1 MFKNLFKIA
10 IRNLVRD
17 ISYSLINILGLTIG
31 ITGSLFLILYV
42 YDELSFDR
50 YHENA
55 NRICRISSRISEPD
69 DAFNWAVS
77 QVPLAP
83 QIKQDYPEVEEST
96 RLIGSG
102 KQLYKY
108 EETEL
113 FEEEVM
119 YADSTFFKVFKYS
132 FIEGNPETAL
142 IEPNTIVLTRSFAER
157 YFGKESP
164 VGKSLEREDKEN
176 FTVTGLIEDIPSNT
190 HFTLSAL
197 ISRTTLP
204 AVWGSWGA
212 FHIYTYI
219 LLQEGADPDELEAK
233 LPEMYD
239 NYMAEIFERMGIH
252 IVYDVMPITTIHLH
266 SDFEGEPVQTGN
278 MNYVYIFLVV
288 TILLL
293 IIASINY
300 MNLATA
306 RSTKRS
312 KEVGLR
318 KVVGSSRGALIRQ
331 FLSESV
337 ILTLIA
343 LLISLLLIYLFLP
356 QFNNISGKHIEI
368 DFLLKPAVL
377 ISLLGVVLFTGLVG
391 GSYPSFFLS
400 SFNPIA
406 VLRGQMQM
414 RGSNIS
420 VRKLLVIFQFTLST
434 AMIIST
440 WIVFDQLNYLKNK
453 DVGFDKENVVLLRL
467 TSREQANNLGVFRES
482 LESNPRIFYVGL
494 ANSIIGNGSG
504 KSIHLVETK
513 DGMVERGINTFRCD
527 HNFIPASG
535 ITLLQGRNFSLDF
548 PGDTATA
555 VIINET
561 LAKRLN
567 WDEPLGKR
575 IQLGGDTT
583 NVFSYVVG
591 VIKDYYHFGMYNE
604 MESLM
609 FLYYPECFIIYIKVD
624 NQGMTETIQYIEN
637 QWNELYPQTPFT
649 YQFLEESFNE
659 QFDQDEK
666 RGVVFTFFAILTVI
680 IASLGLFGLASFIS
694 EQRTK
699 EIGIRKV
706 HGASVSN
713 ITWMMLR
720 SFLVLVLIAI
730 VVASAA
736 SYYFADN
743 WLESF
748 VHRTPVK
755 WSSFVLASLLTV
767 VLTILTVGIH
777 TIRAGRLNPAD
788 SLRNE

>member
-1 MFKNLFKIA
+1 MFKNLLKIA

-17 ISYSLINILGLTIG
+17 SSYSLINILGLTIG

-42 YDELSFDR
+42 YDELSFDK

-55 NRICRISSRISEPD
+55 DRICRISSRIKETD
-69 DAFNWAVS
+69 DAFNWAVT

-119 YADSTFFKVFKYS
+119 YADSTFFKIFTYP
-132 FIEGNPETAL
+132 FIEGNPVTAL
-142 IEPNTIVLTRSFAER
+142 TGPNSIVVTRSFAER

-164 VGKSLEREDKEN
+164 IGKSLKREDNEN
-176 FTVTGLIEDIPSNT
+176 LTVTGLIEDIPENT
-190 HFTLSAL
+190 HFTFSAL
-197 ISRTTLP
+197 ISRNTLP
-204 AVWGSWGA
+204 EDFGSWGA
-212 FHIYTYI
+212 FHIYTYV
-219 LLQEGADPDELEAK
+219 LLQEGTDPDAFENK
-233 LPEMYD
+233 LPEMYK
-239 NYMAEIFERMGIH
+239 NYMAEIFERMGIN
-252 IVYDVMPITTIHLH
+252 IVYDVVPITQIHLH
-266 SDFEGEPVQTGN
+266 SDFEGEPVQVGN
-278 MNYVYIFLVV
+278 MNYVYIFIVV
-288 TILLL
+288 AVLLL
-293 IIASINY
+293 VIASINY

-312 KEVGLR
+312 KEVGMR
-318 KVVGSSRGALIRQ
+318 KVAGSSRGALIRQ

-337 ILTLIA
+337 ILALIA
-343 LLISLLLIYLFLP
+343 FILSLVLIYLFLP
-356 QFNNISGKHIEI
+356 QFNNISGKHIAM

-377 ISLLGVVLFTGLVG
+377 LSLLGVVLFTGLAG

-400 SFNPIA
+400 AFNPSE
-406 VLRGQMQM
+406 VLRGQL
-414 RGSNIS
+414 RISGSTLS

-453 DVGFDKENVVLLRL
+453 DLGFDKENVVLLRF
-467 TSREQANNLGVFRES
+467 TSRDQVNNQEVLRQALQAN
-482 LESNPRIFYVGL
+482 PKIYHVGL

-504 KSIHLVETK
+504 KSIHLVETE
-513 DGMVERGINTFRCD
+513 DGMVERGINSFRVD
-527 HNFIPASG
+527 HEFIPAAG
-535 ITLLQGRNFSLDF
+535 ITLLEGRNFSLDF

-561 LAKRLN
+561 LAKRLK

-575 IQLGGDTT
+575 VQIGGDTA
-583 NVFSYVVG
+583 NVYSYVVG

-609 FLYYPECFIIYIKVD
+609 FMYYPKCYIMYIKVD
-624 NQGMTETIQYIEN
+624 KEGLAETIQYIEN

-649 YQFLEESFNE
+649 YQFLEESFDE
-659 QFDQDEK
+659 QFQADEK
-666 RGVVFTFFAILTVI
+666 RGIVFTFFAILTII
-680 IASLGLFGLASFIS
+680 IASLGLFGLASFIT

-706 HGASVSN
+706 HGANVNN
-713 ITWMMLR
+713 IIWMMLR

-730 VVASAA
+730 VLASVASW
-736 SYYFADN
+736 YFTDS

-748 VHRTPVK
+748 VYRTPIK
-755 WSSFVLASLLTV
+755 WSSFVLASLLTI
-767 VLTILTVGIH
+767 VLTILTVGLH

-788 SLRNE
+788 SLRSE

>member
-1 MFKNLFKIA
+1 MFKNLLKIA
-10 IRNLVRD
+10 IRNLTRD

-31 ITGSLFLILYV
+31 ITGSLLLILYV

-55 NRICRISSRISEPD
+55 DRICRICSRISEPD
-69 DAFNWAVS
+69 DAFNWAVT

-96 RLIGSG
+96 RFIGSG
-102 KQLYKY
+102 RRLYKHEEIEFY
-108 EETEL
+108 EEDV
-113 FEEEVM
+113 F
-119 YADSTFFKVFKYS
+119 YADSTYFRVFQYR
-132 FIEGNPETAL
+132 FIEGDPETAL
-142 IEPNTIVLTRSFAER
+142 IEPNSIVVTRSFSQR
-157 YFGKESP
+157 YFGKENP
-164 VGKSLEREDKEN
+164 VGKTIDREDNET
-176 FTVTGLIEDIPSNT
+176 FTITGLIEDIPRNT
-190 HFTLSAL
+190 HFTFDAL

-204 AVWGSWGA
+204 EDWGSWGS

-219 LLQEGADPDELEAK
+219 LLQEGTDPEAFEAK

-239 NYMAEIFERMGIH
+239 NYMAEIFERIGIN
-252 IVYDVMPITTIHLH
+252 IVYDVMPVTTIHLH
-266 SDFEGEPVQTGN
+266 SDFEGEPVQVGN
-278 MNYVYIFLVV
+278 MNYVYIFIVV

-293 IIASINY
+293 VIASINY

-318 KVVGSSRGALIRQ
+318 KVVGSSRSALIRQ

-337 ILTLIA
+337 ILA
-343 LLISLLLIYLFLP
+343 LISFIFSLVLIYIFLP

-368 DFLLKPAVL
+368 DFLLKPVVL
-377 ISLLGVVLFTGLVG
+377 LCLLAVVLFTGLVG

-400 SFNPIA
+400 AFNPIS
-406 VLRGQMQM
+406 VLRGQFQIK
-414 RGSNIS
+414 GSNLS

-440 WIVFDQLNYLKNK
+440 WIVYDQLNYLKNK
-453 DVGFDKENVVLLRL
+453 DIGFEKENVVMLRF
-467 TSREQANNLGVFRES
+467 TNREMVNKLEVLRQS
-482 LESNPRIFYVGL
+482 LEANPKIYHVGAANTRIGY
-494 ANSIIGNGSG
+494 GSP
-504 KSIHLVETK
+504 KQIHLVESPE
-513 DGMVERGINTFRCD
+513 GMVERGINSFRVD
-527 HNFIPASG
+527 HNFIPAAG
-535 ITLLQGRNFSLDF
+535 ITLLEGRNFSLDF

-555 VIINET
+555 VIINQT

-567 WDEPLGKR
+567 WDEPIGKR
-575 IQLGGDTT
+575 VQLFGDTS
-583 NVFSYVVG
+583 NVFSHVVG
-591 VIKDYYHFGMYNE
+591 LIKDYYQFGMYNE
-604 MESLM
+604 MESQM
-609 FLYYPECFIIYIKVD
+609 FMYYPECFMLYVKID
-624 NQGMTETIQYIEN
+624 DQGVTETMQYIEE
-637 QWNELYPQTPFT
+637 QWTELFPESPFT
-649 YQFLEESFNE
+649 YDFLEDSFNE
-659 QFDQDEK
+659 QFAEDEK

-706 HGASVSN
+706 HGANVSD

-720 SFLVLVLIAI
+720 SFLVLVLAAI
-730 VVASAA
+730 VFASAI
-736 SYYFADN
+736 SWYFADN

-748 VHRTPVK
+748 VHRTPIK
-755 WSSFVLASLLTV
+755 WGSFVLASLLTI
-767 VLTILTVGIH
+767 VLTVLTVGTH
-777 TIRAGRLNPAD
+777 TIRAGRLNPAE

>member
-17 ISYSLINILGLTIG
+17 FSYSLINILGLTIG
-31 ITGSLFLILYV
+31 ITGSLFLIMYV
-42 YDELSFDR
+42 YDELSFDK
-50 YHENA
+50 YHDNA
-55 NRICRISSRISEPD
+55 DRICRISSRISEPD
-69 DAFNWAVS
+69 DAFNWAVT

-83 QIKQDYPEVEEST
+83 QIKQDYPEVEESS

-119 YADSTFFKVFKYS
+119 YADSTFFKVFAYS

-142 IEPNTIVLTRSFAER
+142 IEPNSIVVTRSFAER
-157 YFGKESP
+157 YFGNESP
-164 VGKSLEREDKEN
+164 VGKSIEREDDEN
-176 FTVTGLIEDIPSNT
+176 FTVTGLIEDIPHNT
-190 HFTLSAL
+190 HFTFSAL

-204 AVWGSWGA
+204 ADWGSWGA
-212 FHIYTYI
+212 FHIYTYV
-219 LLQEGADPDELEAK
+219 LLRDGADPDALEAK

-239 NYMAEIFERMGIH
+239 NYMAEIFERMGIN
-252 IVYDVMPITTIHLH
+252 IVYDVLPITYIHLN
-266 SDFEGEPVQTGN
+266 SDFQGEPVQVGN
-278 MNYVYIFLVV
+278 MSYVYIFLVV

-293 IIASINY
+293 VIASINY

-337 ILTLIA
+337 ILTLIS
-343 LLISLLLIYLFLP
+343 LILSLILIYLFLP
-356 QFNNISGKHIEI
+356 QFNNISGKTIEI
-368 DFLLKPAVL
+368 DFLLKPVVL
-377 ISLLGVVLFTGLVG
+377 LSLFGVVFFTGLVG
-391 GSYPSFFLS
+391 GSYPAFFLS
-400 SFNPIA
+400 AFNPIT
-406 VLRGQMQM
+406 VLRGQMQI
-414 RGSNIS
+414 RGSNIT

-440 WIVFDQLNYLKNK
+440 WIVFDQLNYLKNQ
-453 DVGFDKENVVLLRL
+453 DLGFVKEDVVLLRF
-467 TSREQANNLGVFRES
+467 TSREQFNNLEVLKQS
-482 LESNPRIFYVGL
+482 LQSNPRIIHVGV
-494 ANSIIGNGSG
+494 ANTSIGNGSG
-504 KSIHLVETK
+504 KAIHLVETD
-513 DGMVERGINTFRCD
+513 DGMVERGINTFQID
-527 HNFIPASG
+527 HGFIPSAG
-535 ITLLQGRNFSLDF
+535 ITLLEGRNFSLDF
-548 PGDTATA
+548 PADTATA

-567 WDEPLGKR
+567 WDEPIGKR
-575 IQLGGDTT
+575 IQINGDTAS
-583 NVFSYVVG
+583 VYSYVVG
-591 VIKDYYHFGMYNE
+591 VIQDYYNFGMYNE

-609 FLYYPECFIIYIKVD
+609 FRYYPECYIMYIKVD
-624 NQGMTETIQYIEN
+624 NNGIPETIRYIEE
-637 QWNELYPQTPFT
+637 QWNELYPQSPFT
-649 YQFLEESFNE
+649 YEFLEESFNE
-659 QFDQDEK
+659 QFDEDEK

-706 HGASVSN
+706 HGANLSD

-730 VVASAA
+730 VFASVAS
-736 SYYFADN
+736 YFFTDN

-748 VHRTPVK
+748 LHRTPIK
-755 WSSFVLASLLTV
+755 WSSFVLASLLTI

-777 TIRAGRLNPAD
+777 TIRSGRLNPAD